1 VRALIM
7 AGGFARRMWPLTAS
21 TPKQLLPLS
30 DGYLILDL
38 IVDGLLDV
46 DLEEIMIS
54 VNARFS
60 ADFRKWAESRGL
72 GLRIIEEGAM
82 REEEKPGAVAA
93 LASIAESQPRD
104 DYLVVAGDNISS
116 IDYSDLIDHMR
127 ARGSS
132 IVAIYDVGS
141 PELAKRYGVVSVG
154 PDWRILSLV
163 EKPENPPSTLVSTAI
178 YAMPWEALGRVREYL
193 SYGAQRD
200 ALGHFIS
207 WLASREPVYGF
218 RFSGYWF
225 DVGSLD
231 EYARVRELF
240 ERGLIRRPRHISP
253 ARRARA
259 GQWAIPRRL
268 TFINI
273 GSRGVPSRW
282 RIREGGRL

>member
-1 VRALIM
+1 
-7 AGGFARRMWPLTAS
+7 MWPLTAS

-72 GLRIIEEGAM
+72 GLRIIEEGAT

-178 YAMPWEALGRVREYL
+178 YAMPWEALGRVRGVSEPRRAARRPGTL
-193 SYGAQRD
+193 HILAGVPRACIRVQVQRV
-200 ALGHFIS
+200 LV
-207 WLASREPVYGF
+207 RRRQP
-218 RFSGYWF
+218 R
-225 DVGSLD
+225 
-231 EYARVRELF
+231 RVR
-240 ERGLIRRPRHISP
+240 
-253 ARRARA
+253 ARQGA
-259 GQWAIPRRL
+259 
-268 TFINI
+268 
-273 GSRGVPSRW
+273 
-282 RIREGGRL
+282 IREGAHKKAAPHIPRSPSPRGAVGDPAPTNVY